1 LWEIE
6 VSDSE
11 NKAPGQHPEV
21 DMRDVLRERFSTGQ
35 GFVQLGSGMTDK
47 EMLVVIQLAI
57 SQSNGKAF
65 TVIPPS
71 QQRFSTGHGLQGII
85 QLSSGMTDE
94 EMLFIIKQ
102 AISLS
107 SGRAFTITP
116 PSTKPS
122 IN

>member
-1 LWEIE
+1 MLWEIE

-35 GFVQLGSGMTDK
+35 GV
-47 EMLVVIQLAI
+47 
-57 SQSNGKAF
+57 
-65 TVIPPS
+65 
-71 QQRFSTGHGLQGII
+71 I

-94 EMLFIIKQ
+94 EMLFIVKQ

-116 PSTKPS
+116 PSKIGES
-122 IN
+122 GDVKFRK